1 MERVCHWSVTL
12 IDGFSPFS
20 PIWQTMQSAP
30 RQRAI
35 FLLLA
40 AVNVACSVDVH
51 VLDGDIQQLLRME
64 AALLKQQGR
73 HDSEVAL
80 FQPLQNIAGINNSC
94 LNRNYGSFVS
104 SSICL

>member
-1 MERVCHWSVTL
+1 
-12 IDGFSPFS
+12 
-20 PIWQTMQSAP
+20 MQSAT

-64 AALLKQQGR
+64 AVLLKQQGR

-80 FQPLQNIAGINNSC
+80 FQPLQNIAGIILIIHASIGIMVP
-94 LNRNYGSFVS
+94 LSPPRSVS
-104 SSICL
+104 EEKKEKKEVNGLFL